1 MKSKL
6 QNPIWYAI
14 MFEVMIGD
22 SSGICIVT
30 MIDHNCTGLCS
41 YKERT

>member
-6 QNPIWYAI
+6 QNPMWYAI

-22 SSGICIVT
+22 SGIRIVT
-30 MIDHNCTGLCS
+30 MIDQNCMETVQF
-41 YKERT
+41 